1 MVIVDYILLGA
12 FAVSVVIGFFRGF
25 FREAMSLINW
35 ALALWLAWR
44 FSGLLDPL
52 LASVSSPVFK
62 LWLGRIIVFVGAL
75 LVGALLSKLVS
86 MLVQKTGLTGADR
99 SLGMLFGAG
108 RGVLVVGILV
118 IGFQMLELDREPWWE
133 ESVIV
138 PRTAELTKTI
148 REFMDGGLEKL
159 GDAIAE

>member
-138 PRTAELTKTI
+138 PRTAELTKSI

>member
-25 FREAMSLINW
+25 FREAMSLVNW

-52 LASVSSPVFK
+52 LVSVSSPVVK

>member
-1 MVIVDYILLGA
+1 MVVVDYILLGA

-25 FREAMSLINW
+25 FREAMSLVNW

-52 LASVSSPVFK
+52 LVSVSSPVFK

-118 IGFQMLELDREPWWE
+118 IGFQMLELDREPWWA

-138 PRTAELTKTI
+138 PRTADLTKSI

>member
-1 MVIVDYILLGA
+1 MVVVDYILLGA

-25 FREAMSLINW
+25 FREAMSLVNW
-35 ALALWLAWR
+35 GLAVWLAWR

-118 IGFQMLELDREPWWE
+118 IGFQMLEMDREPWWQ

-138 PRTAELTKTI
+138 PRTADLTKSI

>member
-1 MVIVDYILLGA
+1 MVVVDYILLGA

-25 FREAMSLINW
+25 FREAMSLLNW

-52 LASVSSPVFK
+52 LVSVSSPVFK

-138 PRTAELTKTI
+138 PRTADLTKSI

>member
-1 MVIVDYILLGA
+1 
-12 FAVSVVIGFFRGF
+12 
-25 FREAMSLINW
+25 
-35 ALALWLAWR
+35 
-44 FSGLLDPL
+44 
-52 LASVSSPVFK
+52 
-62 LWLGRIIVFVGAL
+62 
-75 LVGALLSKLVS
+75 

>member
-25 FREAMSLINW
+25 FREAMSLVNW

-52 LASVSSPVFK
+52 LASVSSPVVK

-108 RGVLVVGILV
+108 RGVLVIGILV

>member
-86 MLVQKTGLTGADR
+86 MMVQKTGLTGADR

>member
-25 FREAMSLINW
+25 FREAMSLVNW

-62 LWLGRIIVFVGAL
+62 LWLGRIIVFVGACWS
-75 LVGALLSKLVS
+75 GRCC
-86 MLVQKTGLTGADR
+86 R
-99 SLGMLFGAG
+99 SWSACWC
-108 RGVLVVGILV
+108 R
-118 IGFQMLELDREPWWE
+118 RP
-133 ESVIV
+133 
-138 PRTAELTKTI
+138 A
-148 REFMDGGLEKL
+148 
-159 GDAIAE
+159 

>member
-35 ALALWLAWR
+35 AVALWLAWR

-52 LASVSSPVFK
+52 LATVSSPVFK

-118 IGFQMLELDREPWWE
+118 IGFQMLELDREPWWQ

-138 PRTAELTKTI
+138 PRTAELTKSI